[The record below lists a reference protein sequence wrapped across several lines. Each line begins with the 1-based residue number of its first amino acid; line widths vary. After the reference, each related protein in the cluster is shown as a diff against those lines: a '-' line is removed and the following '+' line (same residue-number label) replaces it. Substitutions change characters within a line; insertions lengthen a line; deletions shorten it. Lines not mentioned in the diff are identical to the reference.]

1 VSEFDRVTLKNGQRA
16 IRHLPSG
23 EVMHPAVGPW
33 EEANLLYVR
42 QLRLAERL
50 SRPGPALRIYDVGLG
65 AATNA
70 VAAIAA
76 AQALGPARVR
86 ELEVVS
92 FERDLDPLRIALGDP
107 EGFPYL
113 VPFRALVESLAAGQ
127 AVEARGLRWTLQL
140 GDVREELE
148 RAPGPVDLV
157 YFDPFSPK
165 ANPELWT
172 VEAFSHLRRSL
183 KPVEEGTVLV
193 TYSGS
198 TRTRVSLLLAGFFVG
213 VGLPVGAKRETT
225 LASTRLEALETPLDR
240 RFLERWRR
248 SSAQAPH
255 GEALPADL
263 EARLA
268 AHPQLRG

>member
-1 VSEFDRVTLKNGQRA
+1 VSSFDRITLRNGARA

-23 EVMHPAVGPW
+23 EIMHPAVGPW
-33 EEANLLYVR
+33 EEANHLYVR
-42 QLRLAERL
+42 QTRLAERL
-50 SRPGPALRIYDVGLG
+50 SRPGPPLRIWDVGLG

-76 AQALGPARVR
+76 AEALGPARAR
-86 ELEVVS
+86 TLEIVS
-92 FERDLDPLRIALGDP
+92 FERDLEPLRLALEDP

-113 VPFRALVESLAAGQ
+113 VSQRAAAERIARGEPH
-127 AVEARGLRWTLQL
+127 EAPGLRWTLQL
-140 GDVREELE
+140 GDVREELP

-157 YFDPFSPK
+157 FFDPFSPK

-172 VEAFSHLRRSL
+172 VDAFGQLRSAIR
-183 KPVEEGTVLV
+183 PGEEGTVVV
-193 TYSGS
+193 TYSAS
-198 TRTRVSLLLAGFFVG
+198 TRTRVALLLAGFFVG

-225 LASTRLEALETPLDR
+225 LAATRLEALETPLDR

-255 GEALPADL
+255 GAQLAGDL
-263 EARLA
+263 EAQLG
-268 AHPQLRG
+268 AHPQFRG